1 MAEFWM
7 WWLQAISFHCFN
19 MLCYISAS
27 YNCSNADLHHIP
39 RYSEQCQV
47 SLQLHGSRYGLPV
60 RTDRTTDHIWP
71 KRVGFRLCEF
81 AVAVYHLIP
90 NPSQMP
96 MSAKAPEGRKE
107 EGWSPTSAWFWRHV
121 KWARPIRCLNCVV
134 TIEQI
139 WGLLGLNAMSLV
151 GLYEVR

>member
-107 EGWSPTSAWFWRHV
+107 GWSPTSAWFWRHV
-121 KWARPIRCLNCVV
+121 KWASEADSLFELRCDYWANMGFTRAQCNVTSRLIR
-134 TIEQI
+134 
-139 WGLLGLNAMSLV
+139 S
-151 GLYEVR
+151 